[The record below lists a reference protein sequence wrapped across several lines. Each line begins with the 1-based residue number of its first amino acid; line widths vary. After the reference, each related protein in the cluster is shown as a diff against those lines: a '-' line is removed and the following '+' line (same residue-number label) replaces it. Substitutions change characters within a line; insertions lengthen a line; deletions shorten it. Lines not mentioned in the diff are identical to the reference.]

1 MLLRV
6 VTLLLVTHGLF
17 TGTVNS
23 EDSSGE
29 SFFQMIM
36 EKLNAII
43 ADVEEVESNRQ
54 SSDTEVK
61 HTWIIF
67 VVF

>member
-6 VTLLLVTHGLF
+6 VTLLLVTHSLF
-17 TGTVNS
+17 TGTVKS
-23 EDSSGE
+23 EDTSGE

-36 EKLNAII
+36 EKLNAIT
-43 ADVEEVESNRQ
+43 ADVEEVESNLQ

-61 HTWIIF
+61 HASIKFVIF
-67 VVF
+67 